1 MRHSSQTWTLV
12 GEHWAMA
19 EFSSE
24 KKSSMSSREQ
34 ERGSARKSV
43 AEKDAFATASSAV
56 DAMVCLERYMS

>member
-1 MRHSSQTWTLV
+1 
-12 GEHWAMA
+12 MA

-24 KKSSMSSREQ
+24 KKSSMSSREH

-56 DAMVCLERYMS
+56 AAMLYQSRYFLERHDTLSDSKRCHVCS